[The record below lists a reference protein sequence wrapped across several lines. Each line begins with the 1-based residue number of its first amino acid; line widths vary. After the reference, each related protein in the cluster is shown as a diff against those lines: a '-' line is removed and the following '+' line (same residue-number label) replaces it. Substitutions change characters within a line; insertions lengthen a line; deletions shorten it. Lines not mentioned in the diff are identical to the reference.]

1 MIVGLFMVYIQLK
14 FVSVLLLLLA
24 SFSTFSFGQVKL
36 EKESEIAM
44 ESLYPVEIVDYFP
57 NKKIYLGYILS
68 TEGKR
73 IVVINEKGHLISD
86 KVLGMGLINLP
97 LRLTLCLFQRMEI
110 FTSKRFLTYFNMIRI

>member
-86 KVLGMGLINLP
+86 KVLEGDGPNKSAAP
-97 LRLTLCLFQRMEI
+97 